1 MSSEALDG
9 YARMIERRGGELVR
23 SLIGLMSANMNSKP
37 KTSGNG
43 DGDAKEGGGEIEVDM
58 SEWISYFSF
67 DFMGDMAYVLSNS
80 FPLPFLSFSLLAF
93 PRILM
98 RSFHRF
104 GEGFDMMKNHGDK
117 NGHWKTIEDFL

>member
-9 YARMIERRGGELVR
+9 YARMIEGRGGELVR

-37 KTSGNG
+37 KTSGNGNG

-67 DFMGDMAYVLSNS
+67 DFMGDMAYVLS
-80 FPLPFLSFSLLAF
+80 FLFLSSARVPLHPDEELSQIRRRFRYDEE
-93 PRILM
+93 PR
-98 RSFHRF
+98 
-104 GEGFDMMKNHGDK
+104 
-117 NGHWKTIEDFL
+117 